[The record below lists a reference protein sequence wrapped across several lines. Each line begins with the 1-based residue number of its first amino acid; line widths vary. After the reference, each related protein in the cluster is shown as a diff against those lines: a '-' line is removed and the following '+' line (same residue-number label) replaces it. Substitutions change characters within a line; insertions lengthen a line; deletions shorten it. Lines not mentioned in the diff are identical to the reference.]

1 MELTQGEQKFL
12 RDTNDLVIRAL
23 RAGATIE
30 SIKNVLIL
38 VNQQLEQSE
47 PFIKAIAE
55 KDLAP

>member
-12 RDTNDLVIRAL
+12 RDINDLVIRAL

-30 SIKNVLIL
+30 SVKNVLM
-38 VNQQLEQSE
+38 VASRQLEQSE